1 MSGWAAFGSAMA
13 NLTSNVI
20 NYKSQLD
27 NRHQQLSLQR
37 DAWEREDTA
46 VQRRKADLLAAG
58 MSPVLAAGQGAQTS
72 SPIQVQAPQL
82 GELDP
87 VAAGIN
93 SMLGL
98 TSVEEKRQNIATS
111 KAQEALLNQQAIS
124 QDAQRT
130 LWASQVRLNTFKEQ
144 KFEAERI
151 KDYAQ
156 VDLLNKQIE
165 REQYYINY
173 VQPWNMEVAKA
184 SGQPYGVSVG
194 LENLLS
200 GQIMNAARWIEERLN
215 KAWEEFKARRNRP
228 PDTRFDDQTMDFIKQ
243 MQERN

>member
-27 NRHQQLSLQR
+27 NRHQQLSLQQK
-37 DAWEREDTA
+37 AWEREDTA
-46 VQRRKADLLAAG
+46 VQRRKEDLLAAG
-58 MSPVLAAGQGAQTS
+58 MSPVLAAGQGAATS

-82 GELDP
+82 GDLDP

-98 TSVEEKRQNIATS
+98 TSVEEKKQNVATS
-111 KAQEALLNQQAIS
+111 AAQEALLRQQAVS
-124 QDAQRT
+124 QESQRT
-130 LWASQVRLNTFKEQ
+130 LWASQVRLNTFKERLYEAQ
-144 KFEAERI
+144 KQ

-156 VDLLNKQIE
+156 IDLLKSQIE

-173 VQPWNMEVAKA
+173 VQPWNMEVAKS

-194 LENLLS
+194 LENLLA
-200 GQIMNAARWIEERLN
+200 GQITNAARWIEERLN
-215 KAWEEFKARRNRP
+215 KAWEEFKSRRNRP
-228 PDTRFDDQTMDFIKQ
+228 PDTRFDDNTMDFIRQ